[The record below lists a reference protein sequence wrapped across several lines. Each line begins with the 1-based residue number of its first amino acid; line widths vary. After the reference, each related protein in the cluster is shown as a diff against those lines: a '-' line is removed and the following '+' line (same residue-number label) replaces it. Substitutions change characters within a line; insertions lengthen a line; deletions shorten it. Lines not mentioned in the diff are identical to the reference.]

1 MPPFVIESCDN
12 MEIRLAAGLMS
23 GTADIMK
30 SHSICLIVTADVSI
44 PTFTV
49 EACENV
55 ELLLKN
61 VEKQVNAIYLV
72 DAKDVRVVCP
82 TSSVAMYPLD
92 LPEGHDSSQ
101 QYVASW
107 NGTSFSIEAVV
118 REGIGY
124 PSTAAKIKEADK
136 RAEIMRDHLQKLVEE
151 SIKISPS
158 KAKAESTVQAEPLVS
173 TNNNKEQQS
182 LPETV
187 PPLPISADA
196 LTYGRNQLKP
206 TQVICCSFLA
216 ICINCTVDFLL
227 CLDC

>member
-1 MPPFVIESCDN
+1 V
-12 MEIRLAAGLMS
+12 
-23 GTADIMK
+23 
-30 SHSICLIVTADVSI
+30 
-44 PTFTV
+44 
-49 EACENV
+49 
-55 ELLLKN
+55 
-61 VEKQVNAIYLV
+61 
-72 DAKDVRVVCP
+72 
-82 TSSVAMYPLD
+82 
-92 LPEGHDSSQ
+92 
-101 QYVASW
+101 
-107 NGTSFSIEAVV
+107 
-118 REGIGY
+118 
-124 PSTAAKIKEADK
+124 
-136 RAEIMRDHLQKLVEE
+136 RDHLQKLVEE